1 MGEKP
6 STRSIFWNAVARPSP
21 VRRRNADRKAIAGD
35 GPLECVCLRQ
45 RLLIDQSLR
54 QRTEVTAENNAGDPP
69 SSSELPICNLK
80 T

>member
-1 MGEKP
+1 MGEQP
-6 STRSIFWNAVARPSP
+6 NTRSFFWDAVARPPP
-21 VRRRNADRKAIAGD
+21 VRRTNADREAIAGD

-45 RLLIDQSLR
+45 KLVIDQSLR
-54 QRTEVTAENNAGDPP
+54 QGTEVTAENKAGGPR